1 MGKKEQIP
9 PRGRAIFVGSEGVR
23 DRVPPAG
30 VAVTLSVFFVF
41 GRKPAKN
48 SPSGSASPRG
58 PRYHMYVLGKVSS
71 GSAHARRKLAAAR
84 CGMNVLSGSERHG
97 GPGRRRLSSL
107 CYRAARLGPA
117 EKAQSTL
124 MVEPMRVDPFIS
136 SMAPCAS
143 FCFSYSTRA

>member
-9 PRGRAIFVGSEGVR
+9 PRGRAIFGLCAAPHARREAEEV
-23 DRVPPAG
+23 
-30 VAVTLSVFFVF
+30 VFFVF
-41 GRKPAKN
+41 GKKPPAKN

-84 CGMNVLSGSERHG
+84 CGMNILSGSERHG

>member
-1 MGKKEQIP
+1 MSFSFLEENPQKIVPLALRRRAGRDITCMYWERSLPVRLMRGANWRQ
-9 PRGRAIFVGSEGVR
+9 PRG
-23 DRVPPAG
+23 
-30 VAVTLSVFFVF
+30 
-41 GRKPAKN
+41 
-48 SPSGSASPRG
+48 
-58 PRYHMYVLGKVSS
+58 
-71 GSAHARRKLAAAR
+71 

-143 FCFSYSTRA
+143 FCFSYSTKA

>member
-1 MGKKEQIP
+1 M
-9 PRGRAIFVGSEGVR
+9 AVR
-23 DRVPPAG
+23 SLDFARHLTRREAEEV
-30 VAVTLSVFFVF
+30 VFFVF
-41 GRKPAKN
+41 GKKPPAKN

>member
-1 MGKKEQIP
+1 
-9 PRGRAIFVGSEGVR
+9 
-23 DRVPPAG
+23 
-30 VAVTLSVFFVF
+30 
-41 GRKPAKN
+41 
-48 SPSGSASPRG
+48 
-58 PRYHMYVLGKVSS
+58 MYVLGKVSS

-84 CGMNVLSGSERHG
+84 CGMNVLSGSEKHG
-97 GPGRRRLSSL
+97 GPPVRPGRRRLSSL

-143 FCFSYSTRA
+143 FCFSYSTKA

>member
-9 PRGRAIFVGSEGVR
+9 PRGRAIFGLCAAPHAARGWW
-23 DRVPPAG
+23 
-30 VAVTLSVFFVF
+30 VAEEVVFFVF
-41 GRKPAKN
+41 GKKPPAKN

-84 CGMNVLSGSERHG
+84 CGMNILSGSERHG

>member
-1 MGKKEQIP
+1 MLSFTAAFSLAFSLRRTHGVGAYFMP
-9 PRGRAIFVGSEGVR
+9 PQPCS
-23 DRVPPAG
+23 
-30 VAVTLSVFFVF
+30 
-41 GRKPAKN
+41 
-48 SPSGSASPRG
+48 
-58 PRYHMYVLGKVSS
+58 
-71 GSAHARRKLAAAR
+71 
-84 CGMNVLSGSERHG
+84 